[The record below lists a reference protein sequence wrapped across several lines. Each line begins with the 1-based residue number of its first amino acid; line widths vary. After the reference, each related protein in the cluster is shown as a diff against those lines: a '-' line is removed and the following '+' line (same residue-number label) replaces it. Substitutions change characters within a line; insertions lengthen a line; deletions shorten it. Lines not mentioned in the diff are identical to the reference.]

1 MCFPIYFYNPI
12 SKNKIKLHISTMYKS
27 FNFYIKLTDHIENN
41 YSRN

>member
-1 MCFPIYFYNPI
+1 MCFPIYFYNRI
-12 SKNKIKLHISTMYKS
+12 SEKKLHISTMYKS